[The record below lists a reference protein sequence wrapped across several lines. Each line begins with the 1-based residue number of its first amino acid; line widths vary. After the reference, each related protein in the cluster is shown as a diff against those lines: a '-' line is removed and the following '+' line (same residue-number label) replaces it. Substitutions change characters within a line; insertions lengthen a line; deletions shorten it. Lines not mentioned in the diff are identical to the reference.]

1 MRTHKYVPA
10 MNFEL
15 TKEYVERLREVIE
28 ARDEQTA
35 VTMMQD
41 LHAADIADIYV
52 ELNIE
57 EAKFLYLL
65 LEGEKAADVLA
76 ELEEDDREQ
85 FLRVLPSD
93 VIAEQFIH
101 DMDTDDAA
109 DVIADLSEQK
119 KEEVL
124 QYIKDVEHAGDI
136 VDLLSYD
143 EDTAG
148 GLMAKEMI
156 TVNENWSILHTLKEM
171 RKQAEEVDEVYYVYV
186 VDDGFILKGTL
197 SLKKLVL
204 ANSNQKIAS
213 LYNADVISVRTDT
226 PSEEVASIMKK
237 YDLVV
242 LPVIDSIGRLM
253 GRITIDDVVDVI
265 REEADRDYQMASG
278 ISEDVETTDSAWI
291 LTRARLP
298 WLLIGLVGGIV
309 VALVL
314 GQFESDL
321 SENAKLAFF
330 IPLIAAMAG
339 NVGIQSS
346 AIVVQS
352 IANNTLGL
360 EKTIY
365 KIFKEFT
372 VGLMNGLIL
381 AGILFAYN
389 FLASDSFALTLSVSL
404 SLLIVIIFAAVFGT
418 LIPLVLNKM
427 KIDPALATG
436 PFITTMND
444 IIGLFIYFIVS
455 RILFQVF

>member
-1 MRTHKYVPA
+1 

-28 ARDEQTA
+28 ARDEKTA
-35 VTMMQD
+35 ISMMKD
-41 LHAADIADIYV
+41 LHAADIAEIYV
-52 ELNIE
+52 VLSIE
-57 EAKFLYLL
+57 EAKFLFLL

-76 ELEEDDREQ
+76 ELEEDDREK
-85 FLRVLPSD
+85 FLRELPSD
-93 VIAEQFIH
+93 VIAERFIH
-101 DMDTDDAA
+101 DMDSDDAA
-109 DVIADLSEQK
+109 DVIADLSDEK

-124 QYIKDVEHAGDI
+124 QYIKDIDQAGDI

-156 TVNENWSILHTLKEM
+156 TVNENWSILHTLKQM
-171 RKQAEEVDEVYYVYV
+171 RRQASEVDEVYYVYV
-186 VDDGFILKGTL
+186 VDDSNILKGTL

-204 ANSNQKIAS
+204 AESSHKISTLYDSN
-213 LYNADVISVRTDT
+213 VISVKTDT
-226 PSEEVASIMKK
+226 SSEEVASIMKK
-237 YDLVV
+237 YDLIV
-242 LPVIDSIGRLM
+242 LPVIDSIGRLI

-265 REEADRDYQMASG
+265 RDEADRDYQMASG
-278 ISEDVETTDSAWI
+278 ITEDVETTDSAWV

-298 WLLIGLVGGIV
+298 WLLIGLFGGIV

-314 GQFESDL
+314 GGFETDL
-321 SENAKLAFF
+321 SKNASLAFF

-352 IANNTLGL
+352 IANNTLGV
-360 EKTIY
+360 EKTFF
-365 KIFKEFT
+365 KLVKEFS
-372 VGLMNGLIL
+372 VGLVNGLIL
-381 AGILFAYN
+381 GTILFIYN
-389 FLASDSFALTLSVSL
+389 LLASDSFALTLSVSF

-418 LIPLVLNKM
+418 LIPLFLNRL

-444 IIGLFIYFIVS
+444 ILGLYIYFIVS
-455 RILFQVF
+455 RFFFGMF

>member
-1 MRTHKYVPA
+1 MQIRKNNLP

-28 ARDEQTA
+28 ARDEKTA
-35 VTMMQD
+35 VTMMED
-41 LHAADIADIYV
+41 LHAADIAEIYT
-52 ELNIE
+52 ELSIE

-76 ELEEDDREQ
+76 ELEEDDREK
-85 FLRVLPSD
+85 FLRVLPSSI
-93 VIAEQFIH
+93 IAERFIH
-101 DMDTDDAA
+101 DMDSDDAA
-109 DVIADLSEQK
+109 DVIADLSDDK

-124 QYIKDVEHAGDI
+124 QYIKDVEQAGDI

-143 EDTAG
+143 ENTAG

-156 TVNENWSILHTLKEM
+156 TVNENWSILNTLKEM
-171 RKQAEEVDEVYYVYV
+171 RKQAEEVDEVFYVYV
-186 VDDGFILKGTL
+186 VDDDRILKGTL

-204 ANSNQKIAS
+204 AKPNQKITG
-213 LYNADVISVRTDT
+213 LYNSDVISVRTDAS
-226 PSEEVASIMKK
+226 SEEVASIMKK

-253 GRITIDDVVDVI
+253 GRITIDDVVDVM

-278 ISEDVETTDSAWI
+278 ISEDVETTDSAWV

-298 WLLIGLVGGIV
+298 WLLIGLFGGVI

-321 SENAKLAFF
+321 SENAQLAVF

-360 EKTIY
+360 EKTIF

-372 VGLMNGLIL
+372 VGLVNGLIL
-381 AGILFAYN
+381 GAILFIYN
-389 FLASDSFALTLSVSL
+389 LAVNDSFALTLSVSL
-404 SLLIVIIFAAVFGT
+404 SLFVVIIFAAVFGT
-418 LIPLVLNKM
+418 LIPLLLNKM
-427 KIDPALATG
+427 KFDPALATG

-444 IIGLFIYFIVS
+444 IMGLFIYFIIS
-455 RILFQVF
+455 RMLFAIF